1 MKGNKIY
8 ALLLRK
14 KILDKLVCL
23 PICMPVAI
31 PKTYFASCFEIL
43 TNNYELMATLILL
56 SLYILNCT
64 VSQLRSN
71 KIFIMACAFL
81 RMYVLILIT
90 SPYYHVMDAVQF
102 SEHFTYSSSFNPHHH
117 FLRKGPLLRATVPS
131 ICLRTLEQN

>member
-1 MKGNKIY
+1 MY

-31 PKTYFASCFEIL
+31 PQTYFASRFEIL
-43 TNNYELMATLILL
+43 TNNHELMATLILL

-71 KIFIMACAFL
+71 TIFIMACAFL
-81 RMYVLILIT
+81 RMHVLILIT
-90 SPYYHVMDAVQF
+90 SPHYHFMDAVQF
-102 SEHFTYSSSFNPHHH
+102 SEHFTYVRSSFNPHHH
-117 FLRKGPLLRATVPS
+117 SLRKGPLLRTTVPS
-131 ICLRTLEQN
+131 IFLGTLEQN